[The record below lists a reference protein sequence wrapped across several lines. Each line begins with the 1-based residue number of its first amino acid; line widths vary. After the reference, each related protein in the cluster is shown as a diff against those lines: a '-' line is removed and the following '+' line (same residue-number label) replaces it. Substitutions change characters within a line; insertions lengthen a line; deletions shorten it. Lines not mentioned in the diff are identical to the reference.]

1 MEIGVLGP
9 AEARRGGVP
18 VDLGARKQRALL
30 CALALH
36 RGRSVPVDTLVDLLW
51 SDRPPAGAVG
61 TLQGYVAALRRVLEP
76 TRERRAAATVVVT
89 LGDGYALS
97 LPDGSLDLDR
107 FETAVGAC
115 HQQVA
120 DPDRGDL
127 ELAASE
133 ADAALALW
141 RGTPFA
147 ELDDAPSVVAERV
160 RLEELRLLALEDR
173 AAARL
178 GLGQHAHV
186 AAELDALTAQYP
198 LRERLWALRAM
209 ALARSGRQADALE
222 VLRTVR
228 DVLTDEL
235 GIEPGPELQALQ
247 TAVLRQDPSL
257 SSATVRR
264 TPGARPPAAPVQTS
278 PGPSSVSWPMV
289 GRASELD
296 ELLDLLDQAEGGTA
310 TLASVVGEPGIGK
323 SRLCD
328 ELATLARD
336 RGAVVAVGRCSQ
348 DEGAPPLWPW
358 RSVLATL
365 GEELPTG
372 SGDEDEG
379 TRFRAWDTIVR
390 SVQTAA
396 QPQTVVVIL
405 DDLHWSDVSTL
416 RVLGLLLETVTP
428 ARLMVVCTWRDDPPP
443 RPALAAVAE
452 GLARKHALRLKLTGL
467 PDDDVAAVVEAV
479 AEQQPSE
486 SEAAALRERTDGT
499 PFFLVEF
506 ARLAQG
512 RGDLTRLLAEP
523 DPPAAVNDVLARRL
537 AQLPTD
543 STKVLQMAAVVGR
556 EFDLA
561 TLVAALDRDEDDVID
576 LLDPPLAAGLLR
588 EDGPDAFRFAHALT
602 RDAAYGSLSATR
614 RGRAHARVA
623 GVLEESGGRESEC
636 ARHWLA
642 AGPSHAARA
651 WRAAVDAA
659 RAARALHAHDEAA
672 ELLEA
677 ARGVLADDHEAT
689 ARDRYEVLMDLA
701 EAYRWTGHWSELVGT
716 AVDAVAVA
724 EDELGDL
731 TLAARAAVST
741 TIGALWQSA
750 QYGEVHHEVVAA
762 LRRSLDRLPD
772 EDDPLR
778 CRVMLGL
785 ANELY
790 YASGHEERE
799 ALAEEALAMARRLDD
814 PRLQLEMYQLA
825 YNALWA
831 RHTTERRLEYSASAI
846 DIARRLGDERAL
858 VVAQVQRCVACNE
871 SGRVDEMW
879 SLQTEVHERAER
891 LRLPYALLV
900 LDNLAI
906 AWKAM
911 AGEFDECERLLG
923 ELHRLAAQLSLPQSE
938 DALAGALLVVLAWRK
953 QEESILPWLRELA
966 LEGPMPSSVNY
977 LQFLLRAGHRDA
989 AVEWAA
995 RHPPVIETDNWFSM
1009 FFWGSAVEV
1018 AVGIDDAD
1026 LGARAYGELA
1036 PYSGWVCSAGSG
1048 VAIGPVHA
1056 FLALAAAATGEQEL
1070 ATTHADA
1077 ALEQCAAWKIPL
1089 AAEWFRGQRDRYGF

>member
-1 MEIGVLGP
+1 
-9 AEARRGGVP
+9 

-61 TLQGYVAALRRVLEP
+61 TLQGYVAGLRRVLEP

-89 LGDGYALS
+89 VGDGYALS
-97 LPDGSLDLDR
+97 LPDRSLDLDR
-107 FETAVGAC
+107 FEAAVGAC

-120 DPDRGDL
+120 DPDGGDL
-127 ELAASE
+127 ELAASQ
-133 ADAALALW
+133 ADEALALW
-141 RGTPFA
+141 RGTPFP
-147 ELDDAPSVVAERV
+147 ELDDAPAVVAERV

-186 AAELDALTAQYP
+186 AAELEALTAQYP

-228 DVLTDEL
+228 DVLIDEL

-257 SSATVRR
+257 TLTRVRQR
-264 TPGARPPAAPVQTS
+264 TAERSPAAPAQ
-278 PGPSSVSWPMV
+278 PPPEPSSVSWPMV
-289 GRASELD
+289 GRANELD
-296 ELLDLLDQAEGGTA
+296 DLRDLLDQAEGGTA
-310 TLASVVGEPGIGK
+310 AFASLVGEPGIGK

-328 ELATLARD
+328 ELATLARA

-365 GEELPTG
+365 GEELPTD
-372 SGDEDEG
+372 SGNEDEG

-396 QPQTVVVIL
+396 QAQTVLVIL

-416 RVLGLLLETVTP
+416 RVLGLMLETVTP

-452 GLARKHALRLKLTGL
+452 GLARRHAARLKLTGL
-467 PDDDVAAVVEAV
+467 PDEDVAVVVKAV

-486 SEAAALRERTDGT
+486 AEAAALRERTDGN
-499 PFFLVEF
+499 PFYLVEF
-506 ARLAQG
+506 ARLAQA

-537 AQLPTD
+537 AQLPTE
-543 STKVLQMAAVVGR
+543 SAKVLQLAAVVGR

-561 TLVAALDRDEDDVID
+561 TLVEVLERDEDDVID
-576 LLDPPLAAGLLR
+576 LLDPPLAAGLIR

-602 RDAAYGSLSATR
+602 RDAAYGSVSATR

-623 GVLEESGGRESEC
+623 RVLEVSGGRESEC

-642 AGPSHAARA
+642 AGPSHAPRA

-677 ARGVLADDHEAT
+677 AHEVLADDHGAT
-689 ARDRYEVLMDLA
+689 ARDRYAVLMDLA
-701 EAYRWTGHWSELVGT
+701 EAYRWTGHWSELVET
-716 AVDAVAVA
+716 VVAAVAVA
-724 EDELGDL
+724 EDELDDL

-741 TIGALWQSA
+741 TVGALWQSA
-750 QYGEVHHEVVAA
+750 QYGSVHHDVVAA

-790 YASGHEERE
+790 YAAGHEERE
-799 ALAEEALAMARRLDD
+799 ALAEEALAMAHRLGD

-825 YNALWA
+825 YTALWA
-831 RHTTERRLEYSASAI
+831 RHTTERRLEYAASAI
-846 DIARRLGDERAL
+846 EIARQLDDERAL
-858 VVAQVQRCVACNE
+858 VVAQVQRCVACGE
-871 SGRVDEMW
+871 IGRVDEMW
-879 SLQTEVHERAER
+879 SLQAEAHERAER

-911 AGEFDECERLLG
+911 AGEFEECERLLG
-923 ELHRLAAQLSLPQSE
+923 ELHRLAAQLSLPQTE
-938 DALAGALLVVLAWRK
+938 DALAGAQMVVLAWRR
-953 QEESILPWLRELA
+953 QEETILPWLHELA

-989 AVEWAA
+989 AIEWAVK
-995 RHPPVIETDNWFSM
+995 RPPVIKRDDWFSM
-1009 FFWGSAVEV
+1009 FFWGSAAEV
-1018 AVGIDDAD
+1018 AIGIDDAD

-1036 PYSGWVCSAGSG
+1036 PYAGWVCCAGSG

-1056 FLALAAAATGEQEL
+1056 FLALAAAATGEREL
-1070 ATTHADA
+1070 AASHAEA
-1077 ALEQCAAWKIPL
+1077 ALEQCAEWKIPL
-1089 AAEWFRGQRDRYGF
+1089 AAEWFRSQRDQYGF